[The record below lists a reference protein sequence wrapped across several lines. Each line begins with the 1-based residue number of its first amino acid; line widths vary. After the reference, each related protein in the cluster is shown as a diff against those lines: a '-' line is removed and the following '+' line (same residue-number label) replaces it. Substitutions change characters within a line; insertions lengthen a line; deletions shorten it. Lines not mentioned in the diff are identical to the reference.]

1 MSRAADAS
9 WETML
14 NDRER
19 AGFDAVLCD
28 ALHAQT
34 MVRCRSALIH
44 DVKSASQAIYWA
56 VDLLKKTVGSSS
68 ADPALKEK
76 QEKYLGWC
84 RQELDN
90 LQKTT
95 QKVLADVTQA
105 DGIAGPV
112 DIGALLLELGKLVG
126 DEAALLDV
134 DLQLDVTRNVLT
146 SGSRTQLRA
155 AFLGLLFNALDA
167 MTAGGKLKIEVRP
180 GTDRH
185 QITLHDSR
193 ATSGPPDG
201 NLFAVDL
208 TSEPLSEG
216 IAFHVAR
223 SIVVAHCGE
232 IHVESAAGSGLI
244 VRIDLPQAPA
254 SSDVSQ

>member
-1 MSRAADAS
+1 MSRAIDAP
-9 WETML
+9 WETL
-14 NDRER
+14 LSDRER
-19 AGFDAVLCD
+19 AGFDAVLRD

-34 MVRCRSALIH
+34 LIRCRSALIH

-56 VDLLKKTVGSSS
+56 VDLLKKTVSSS
-68 ADPALKEK
+68 TADPAVKDK

-105 DGIAGPV
+105 DLIAGPV
-112 DIGALLLELGKLVG
+112 DIGALLLELGKLAG

-134 DLQLDVTRNVLT
+134 DLQLDVAQNVLAN
-146 SGSRTQLRA
+146 SSRAQLRQA
-155 AFLGLLFNALDA
+155 LLGLLFNALDA
-167 MTAGGKLKIEVRP
+167 MTGGGKLRIELQP
-180 GTDRH
+180 GTDTHR
-185 QITLHDSR
+185 ITIRDSR
-193 ATSGPPDG
+193 TISSPPDRDW
-201 NLFAVDL
+201 FAVDL
-208 TSEPLSEG
+208 ASEPLSDG

-223 SIVVAHCGE
+223 SIVLAHRGA
-232 IHVESAAGSGLI
+232 IHVEYAADAGLI

-254 SSDVSQ
+254 VSAA